1 MNGRG
6 ADTVVPSVEV
16 KLPSSLSSIYFAW
29 ERSESVGM
37 FLGLLGAM
45 AIVSATFS
53 VWELDLLE
61 ELEMPRNSSP
71 KLRILADM

>member
-1 MNGRG
+1 
-6 ADTVVPSVEV
+6 V
-16 KLPSSLSSIYFAW
+16 
-29 ERSESVGM
+29 
-37 FLGLLGAM
+37 
-45 AIVSATFS
+45 IVSATFS